1 MTHRV
6 AIVDDHVLIA
16 KALTAIIEKLGPY
29 RVLYE
34 VENGQ
39 QLTQRFQEPRNIPDV
54 VLLDVNMP
62 VMDGFETATWL
73 KAQHPQVHILALSV
87 RDEEDTLIRMIK
99 AGAQGYLLKNA
110 RPPELKLALESV
122 MSKGFYYPDWATH
135 KVFQALTTS
144 GASEEIALSQREKE
158 LLQYIATELTYKEI
172 ADKMCCS
179 PRTVESHRDSLFEK
193 FGVKSRVSLVV
204 YAIRAGLI
212 SV

>member
-1 MTHRV
+1 MNHRV

-16 KALTAIIEKLGPY
+16 KALTSIIEKLGPY

-39 QLTQRFQEPRNIPDV
+39 QLVDRFGEARHIPDI

-62 VMDGFETATWL
+62 VMDGFETAAWL
-73 KAQHPQVHILALSV
+73 KAHHPQVHVLALSV
-87 RDEEDTLIRMIK
+87 RDEEETLIRMIK

-110 RPPELKLALESV
+110 RPPELKQALESV
-122 MSKGFYYPDWATH
+122 VSKGFYYPDWATH
-135 KVFQALTTS
+135 KVFQSLTAGT
-144 GASEEIALSQREKE
+144 GTEEIALSQREKE
-158 LLQYIATELTYKEI
+158 LLQYVATELTYKEI

-204 YAIRAGLI
+204 YAIKAGLI
-212 SV
+212 SI